1 LSLLAAPEPLGPAHD
16 LSQFDCGRE
25 PLNNWLK
32 NLARISEGRTARTY
46 VACDGSV
53 VVGYYC
59 ISAGSVER
67 QSLPSKLRRSQGL
80 PRYIPLTIIG
90 RLARDARHRGSGLGA
105 DLLRDA
111 LLRILAA
118 SKIVGSQAVLVH
130 AIDDEAKRFWVENG
144 FVESPIGS
152 GIPFLPIDTIAGA
165 L

>member
-1 LSLLAAPEPLGPAHD
+1 MSRLTAPEPLQAAHD
-16 LSQFDCGRE
+16 LDRFDCGQE
-25 PLNNWLK
+25 SLNSWLK

-46 VACDGSV
+46 VACDDSV

-59 ISAGSVER
+59 VSAGSVER
-67 QSLPSKLRRSQGL
+67 QAMPSKLRRSQGL

-90 RLARDARHRGSGLGA
+90 RLARDTRYRGTGLGA

-130 AIDDEAKRFWVENG
+130 AIDDAAKRFWIDNG

-152 GIPFLPIDTIAGA
+152 GTLFLPIETIADA

>member
-1 LSLLAAPEPLGPAHD
+1 M
-16 LSQFDCGRE
+16 
-25 PLNNWLK
+25 
-32 NLARISEGRTARTY
+32 
-46 VACDGSV
+46 
-53 VVGYYC
+53 
-59 ISAGSVER
+59 
-67 QSLPSKLRRSQGL
+67 

-90 RLARDARHRGSGLGA
+90 RLARDTRYRGTGLGA

-130 AIDDEAKRFWVENG
+130 AIVDAAKRFWIDNG

-152 GIPFLPIDTIAGA
+152 GTLFLPIETIADA